1 MRRWRSR
8 SDTAREKKT
17 VERIPGQGCAGL
29 FLARC
34 HGAHERSGTEVMAS
48 TPAGGL
54 IGSVLGAQSAADAM
68 KMSFCIM
75 ADLGGMVEI
84 AVGRCLEKG
93 FLVCVCQGVMFDG
106 FDGFG
111 SNLLHVAVN
120 WNDSSGQHD
129 SSARAHL
136 ERLPESLHRR
146 LQRRL
151 RAKSGNIDRKR
162 S

>member
-1 MRRWRSR
+1 M
-8 SDTAREKKT
+8 
-17 VERIPGQGCAGL
+17 
-29 FLARC
+29 
-34 HGAHERSGTEVMAS
+34 EVL
-48 TPAGGL
+48 AGGSRL
-54 IGSVLGAQSAADAM
+54 GVLHRP
-68 KMSFCIM
+68 
-75 ADLGGMVEI
+75 
-84 AVGRCLEKG
+84 GR
-93 FLVCVCQGVMFDG
+93 VCVCQGVIFDG

-111 SNLLHVAVN
+111 STLLQVAVS
-120 WNDSSGQHD
+120 WSDSSGQHD